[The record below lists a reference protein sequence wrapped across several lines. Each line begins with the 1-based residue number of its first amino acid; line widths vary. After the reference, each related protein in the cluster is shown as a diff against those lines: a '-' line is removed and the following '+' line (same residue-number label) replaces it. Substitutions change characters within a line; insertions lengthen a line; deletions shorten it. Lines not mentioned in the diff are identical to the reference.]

1 MATTTNGAAARFDA
15 AEVGVED
22 VTGVRSRVSWQ
33 AIIAG
38 SVVALA
44 VYLVLT
50 LLGSAIG
57 LSVADRVDGRSI
69 GIGAAVYAIVVT
81 ALALFSGG
89 FVASQMTAG
98 ENKREGAMYG
108 LFVWGIVLAALMFLL
123 AGGVK
128 AGFSAMVG
136 VATAGSA
143 VSDTASRN
151 FTQADAE
158 DALRRAGYS
167 QQEMDQFR
175 DRVKNAPADLK
186 AATEDPATRQRV
198 EQETKDTATRVAW
211 YSVLGAVL
219 SLAAAIAGGFVGA
232 GPHFRIFAVRTRP
245 AGYAPRA

>member
-1 MATTTNGAAARFDA
+1 MATTTNGTAARFDA

-44 VYLVLT
+44 IYLVLT

-57 LSVADRVDGRSI
+57 LSISDRVDGRSI
-69 GIGAAVYAIVVT
+69 GIGAAVYAIFIT

-89 FVASQMTAG
+89 CVASQMTAG

-108 LFVWGIVLAALMFLL
+108 LFVWGTVLAALLFLL

-136 VATAGSA
+136 VATAGNA
-143 VSDTASRN
+143 VSETANRN

-175 DRVKNAPADLK
+175 ERVKNAPADLR
-186 AATEDPATRQRV
+186 AASEDPATRQRV

-211 YSVLGAVL
+211 YSVLGALL
-219 SLAAAIAGGFVGA
+219 SLGAAIAGGFVGA
-232 GPHFRIFAVRTRP
+232 GPHFRFLAVRSRP
-245 AGYAPRA
+245 AGYTGA